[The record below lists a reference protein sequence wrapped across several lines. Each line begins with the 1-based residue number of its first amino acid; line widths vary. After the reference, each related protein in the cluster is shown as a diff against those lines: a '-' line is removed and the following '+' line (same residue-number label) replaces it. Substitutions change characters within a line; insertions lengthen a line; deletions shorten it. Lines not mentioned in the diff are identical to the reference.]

1 MSKTGV
7 GTLLLL
13 AGVIG
18 LVLVYSMRPPSG
30 IMDAFSM
37 MAQGRQTFI
46 KEPFYQVLI
55 ALAGIVTFFGA
66 LLVYLGLS
74 QGRGRAS

>member
-1 MSKTGV
+1 MSKTGL

-13 AGVIG
+13 AGIIA
-18 LVLVYSMRPPSG
+18 LVMVHSMRPPSG
-30 IMDAFSM
+30 IMDAFAM

-46 KEPFYQVLI
+46 KEPFYQILL

-74 QGRGRAS
+74 QRRGRAS